1 MYHSLCLLS
10 KECGIVTKGLM
21 RWMCY
26 KCNSS
31 NKGGKLSENFSE
43 LKKGTAASLAQ
54 VRLVRWFLFR

>member
-1 MYHSLCLLS
+1 M
-10 KECGIVTKGLM
+10 VTKGLM